1 MIIICHQFVNI
12 SIRELRVMGSVIW
25 KMINVFVEG
34 ILIKWTSN
42 SAVKCVLIFV
52 KMCRLRLYLVTCLA
66 CVSIVMDLTDKFNF
80 IRFRLTL
87 LGLGFVHFSACLL
100 LWLPCTNESHP
111 VLWQIYFSFNTF
123 FFEIYNG
130 YSKTS
135 KWTSYQNKKVEENWI
150 RKLN

>member
-12 SIRELRVMGSVIW
+12 SIRELRITGSVIW

-42 SAVKCVLIFV
+42 SAVKYVLIFV

-80 IRFRLTL
+80 MLSKQKSWGELNSKVELARNSSIDIFLKTL
-87 LGLGFVHFSACLL
+87 FQISHIQQPLPSRSFFSIINKLSMKIFCNFCLL
-100 LWLPCTNESHP
+100 
-111 VLWQIYFSFNTF
+111 
-123 FFEIYNG
+123 
-130 YSKTS
+130 
-135 KWTSYQNKKVEENWI
+135 
-150 RKLN
+150 